1 MAERTGEIGLSRPRR
16 AGDENG
22 LAVPDPLP
30 GGEAEHEGSVQPAGS
45 LEVEVFDGGVE
56 VEFGV
61 ALETLVAALGP
72 VGLLSFEEQGEAVL
86 EGQLADVGH
95 GGLLLEGLGH
105 AREPEFVEQV
115 EGGLAKHESQDSFPF
130 GELV

>member
-1 MAERTGEIGLSRPRR
+1 MAERAGQIGLSRPRR

-30 GGEAEHEGSVQPAGS
+30 GGEAEHEGSVEATRD

-61 ALETLVAALGP
+61 ALETLVAALFP
-72 VGLLSFEEQGEAVL
+72 VGLLPFEEQVDERGRVRPDPRRPVPPAT
-86 EGQLADVGH
+86 ATTSPPRPRS
-95 GGLLLEGLGH
+95 
-105 AREPEFVEQV
+105 ACRNP
-115 EGGLAKHESQDSFPF
+115 
-130 GELV
+130 